1 MINCPYNCNYLASDN
16 YIYHPTTITLT
27 DLLADN
33 LHSFRREDVRA
44 DNGSTG
50 KEIMD
55 GTSKMWN
62 DWDGGDE
69 GEHDA

>member
-1 MINCPYNCNYLASDN
+1 VASDN

-27 DLLADN
+27 DSLADN
-33 LHSFRREDVRA
+33 MHSFRREELCA
-44 DNGSTG
+44 DYGSTG

-62 DWDGGDE
+62 D
-69 GEHDA
+69 

>member
-1 MINCPYNCNYLASDN
+1 MS
-16 YIYHPTTITLT
+16 
-27 DLLADN
+27 
-33 LHSFRREDVRA
+33 A